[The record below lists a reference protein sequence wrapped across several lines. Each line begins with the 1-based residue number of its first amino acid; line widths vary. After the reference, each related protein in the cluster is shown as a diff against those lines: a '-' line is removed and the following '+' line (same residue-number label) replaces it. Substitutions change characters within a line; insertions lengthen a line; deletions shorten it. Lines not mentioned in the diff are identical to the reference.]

1 MEDPWQVPD
10 EEEPAPAAVR
20 TAVAAGGEHLD
31 RAARGAPQVID
42 QAGEREVQVARAE
55 QHGPQDGL
63 GPQDGRRYS
72 RHRTEN
78 PQTCSSP
85 E

>member
-1 MEDPWQVPD
+1 
-10 EEEPAPAAVR
+10 
-20 TAVAAGGEHLD
+20 VAAGGEHLD

-42 QAGEREVQVARAE
+42 QDREGEDQVAGAE
-55 QHGPQDGL
+55 QNRPKDG
-63 GPQDGRRYS
+63 GRYS
-72 RHRTEN
+72 RLRTEN